1 MVADQPWLSVVIP
14 VYQGERYLEDMF
26 SSIATQQDPGVEL
39 IVIDDGSTDHSTD
52 IIEKWRSQC
61 RMTVLTG
68 ERSGNWVATTNRGM
82 AIARGAWIS
91 LLHQD
96 DAWLPGRLSR
106 LRMLM
111 EENPQANLFL
121 HPAQLID
128 ETGRRVG
135 RWRCPL
141 PSGRLIGPELMLP
154 RLIVQNFIPICS
166 PIFRRELAE
175 SIGPLN
181 EDLWYFADW
190 DYWLRLSSRGDVIY
204 HATPLA
210 SYRIHPASQTARRT
224 RDIDNIRDQFDRVTG
239 QAIQNPSFPASK
251 VAQARRMQHL
261 AREVYAFMLATH
273 HRQSRNWRRLFAA
286 AFLAGPMGWLRY
298 VTYARLWDRLI
309 PRLTLQSKVA
319 KS

>member
-1 MVADQPWLSVVIP
+1 MVADQPWLSVIIP
-14 VYQGERYLEDMF
+14 VYQGEKYLEDMF

-39 IVIDDGSTDHSTD
+39 IVIDDGSTDQSLHL
-52 IIEKWRSQC
+52 IEKWSRKFT
-61 RMTVLTG
+61 MTVLTG
-68 ERSGNWVATTNRGM
+68 QPSGNWVAATNRGM
-82 AIARGAWIS
+82 AVAKGRWIS

-141 PSGRLIGPELMLP
+141 PPNRLIGPELILP

-166 PIFRRELAE
+166 PIFRRELAQ

-190 DYWLRLSSRGDVIY
+190 DYWLRLSSRSRVVY
-204 HATPLA
+204 EATPLA
-210 SYRIHPASQTARRT
+210 SFRIHPASQTARRT
-224 RDIDNIRDQFDRVTG
+224 RDIDDIRNQFDRVTHK
-239 QAIQNPSFPASK
+239 AIHDPSFPASK
-251 VAQARRMQHL
+251 VPQALRMQHF
-261 AREVYAFMLATH
+261 AREVYAFMLATL
-273 HRQSRNWRRLFAA
+273 HRQSKPLVSLVRTAA
-286 AFLAGPMGWLRY
+286 RAGPLAWVRY
-298 VTYARLWDRLI
+298 LHYSRLI
-309 PRLTLQSKVA
+309 ERLLPRMGLVA
-319 KS
+319 KGN